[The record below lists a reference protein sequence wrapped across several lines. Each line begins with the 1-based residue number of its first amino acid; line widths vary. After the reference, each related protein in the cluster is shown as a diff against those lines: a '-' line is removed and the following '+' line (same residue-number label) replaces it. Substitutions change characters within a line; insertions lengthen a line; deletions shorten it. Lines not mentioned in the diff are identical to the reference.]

1 MRPLLALGFTAAF
14 LAAAN
19 APPAHAEL
27 LMGGNSNPTP
37 AAAAIASSLPRV
49 AAPSRR
55 PGVLPTAKGF
65 GEQISLRFA
74 ARQIVPS
81 DVALAI
87 ADNVDTTTNVSW
99 QGGRPWNQV
108 LLDVLKPLNLR
119 LTITSNTALIS
130 R

>member
-14 LAAAN
+14 LAAA
-19 APPAHAEL
+19 PPVRAEL

-37 AAAAIASSLPRV
+37 ATAAIAAPSLPPV

-55 PGVLPTAKGF
+55 PGVLPAAKGF